1 MKDFPA
7 VKQQAAGVISPEVA
21 LCIQLNRFETHILER
36 PGRIQTAGAG
46 STKNNL
52 RGSVRQ
58 VRGRVLSYLIRYGDT
73 LTSDLARGLDLPPD
87 RIDPV
92 LASLVA
98 EGVIVMDR
106 DVVKIT

>member
-46 STKNNL
+46 SIKNNL

-58 VRGRVLSYLIRYGDT
+58 VRGRGLSYLVMNGNT
-73 LTSDLARGLDLPPD
+73 LTRDLYSEIDLPPEQ
-87 RIDPV
+87 IDPV

-106 DVVKIT
+106 DIVKIT